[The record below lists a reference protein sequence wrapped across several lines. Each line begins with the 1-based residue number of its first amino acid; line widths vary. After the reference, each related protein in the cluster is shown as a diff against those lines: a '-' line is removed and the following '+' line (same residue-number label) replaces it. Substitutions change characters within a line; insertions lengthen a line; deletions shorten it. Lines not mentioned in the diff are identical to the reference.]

1 MLVNGC
7 LDGKQIYSTVCDDRT
22 AVYESVTRLIRS
34 GRTSVLYLY
43 CLLYTSKFLRA
54 SEKEACPLPRL
65 PLPTR
70 IWAVYWLLRKK
81 SKNKSKNNT
90 IS

>member
-1 MLVNGC
+1 TPEGLLRN
-7 LDGKQIYSTVCDDRT
+7 LRDPPFFP
-22 AVYESVTRLIRS
+22 AFRL
-34 GRTSVLYLY
+34 
-43 CLLYTSKFLRA
+43 KFLRA